1 MEVDI
6 ISSYVFTVLM
16 VAVIVW
22 DFRYLRIPNVL
33 NLMIVVSYFAC
44 AFISGVDGREI
55 LVHVAFG
62 IVSFAVFIAVAL
74 AGKMGGGDVKLAG
87 GIGLWI
93 GSLNGITLWMV
104 SAGVVYLIM
113 LMSIFLARKYKMASL
128 LSAVSLP
135 EWLDDVI
142 VGRVDYM
149 KARVPFG
156 IPLAVGA
163 IVWGLQ

>member
-1 MEVDI
+1 MTVNM
-6 ISSYVFTVLM
+6 ISLYVFTVLM

-33 NLMIVVSYFAC
+33 NLLIAISYFVYA
-44 AFISGVDGREI
+44 
-55 LVHVAFG
+55 
-62 IVSFAVFIAVAL
+62 IVSGAGYQEVFSHIIFGLLSFFIFIAVAL

-87 GIGLWI
+87 AIGLWI
-93 GSLNGITLWMV
+93 GSLNGITIWVITACL
-104 SAGVVYLIM
+104 VYLIM
-113 LMSIFLARKYKMASL
+113 LVSIFFARKYKITNFL
-128 LSAVSLP
+128 KAVSFP

-163 IVWGLQ
+163 IVWALQ